1 MYHTLSWIHQKLNRD
16 EAIELIFKHSKSV
29 KKKEGGPMV
38 TLRSVGLNT
47 PSVLSNVISFT
58 LRSVNNE
65 NPRIIYNPKVDK
77 PTTVFPNTS
86 ILILFTQLQFS

>member
-1 MYHTLSWIHQKLNRD
+1 
-16 EAIELIFKHSKSV
+16 
-29 KKKEGGPMV
+29 MV

-65 NPRIIYNPKVDK
+65 KVK
-77 PTTVFPNTS
+77 
-86 ILILFTQLQFS
+86 LYL